1 MLDESACE
9 RPNGG
14 KTAVPKLLRSIME
27 HNPNVF
33 ISPSKPKVIGM
44 FVSTLISDFMCV
56 LFDSYSFGLFWLLVV
71 YLIVLGGVVERLLV
85 WWKRL

>member
-44 FVSTLISDFMCV
+44 FVSTLISDFNCI
-56 LFDSYSFGLFWLLVV
+56 LFDSQLQFWPLLAACG
-71 YLIVLGGVVERLLV
+71 VLNSARRSG
-85 WWKRL
+85 